1 MKASEVAAKTP
12 DVIANRSKE
21 EQAAAKA
28 LMDAEAERK
37 RQEAAL
43 AEQKALIDELKKKYL
58 GSLPKREE

>member
-1 MKASEVAAKTP
+1 M
-12 DVIANRSKE
+12 IANRSKE